1 MKKTILL
8 SVIASGMMVWTA
20 AAVAADS
27 TATPATDAAS
37 VAPTVQQITPMS
49 AVLRNLQ
56 ASGYVAIKEVRLE
69 DGFYKAEAINA
80 QGKKIDVRI
89 DPETGKIV
97 EPKSPQ
103 PAAVIDIITAVNKVE
118 AAGYHGI
125 YKIEAEDGKYD
136 VKALDQNGKNVHLK
150 VDAQT
155 GKVTKK
161 WFG

>member
-8 SVIASGMMVWTA
+8 SAIASCMMVWTA
-20 AAVAADS
+20 SAIAADA
-27 TATPATDAAS
+27 TTTPATDTTITP
-37 VAPTVQQITPMS
+37 VVQQITPMS

-97 EPKSPQ
+97 EPKSTQ
-103 PAAVIDIITAVNKVE
+103 PAVVIDIITAVNKVE

>member
-8 SVIASGMMVWTA
+8 SAIASGMMVWATSA
-20 AAVAADS
+20 IAADA
-27 TATPATDAAS
+27 TTTPATDTTI
-37 VAPTVQQITPMS
+37 APVVQQITPMS

-97 EPKSPQ
+97 EPKSTQ
-103 PAAVIDIITAVNKVE
+103 PAVVIDIITAVNKVE

-150 VDAQT
+150 VDAQS